1 MFRVLFRLLSKK
13 MGKKGQTWELLL
25 GGGAGR
31 FLLQLLFLWEL
42 IQGRR
47 DGTYDLQPHSC
58 SLIHALHVFFD
69 GVHTKIEM
77 LSHWCECGFQLGF
90 KTWSALSVF
99 CGRLL
104 LHSFLVLFAHGLL
117 QSLICRLWLSF
128 PCPKCFNQR
137 TILDTE
143 IHQGTWLS
151 NTINQ
156 NPTRKLNMA
165 LSRTKSTQHHVPVL
179 FAELCQSQFGCH
191 RTALTSYW
199 T

>member
-13 MGKKGQTWELLL
+13 LENKSKLENFSSAVELAAFSFSSSSFGSSSKAAVTALT
-25 GGGAGR
+25 
-31 FLLQLLFLWEL
+31 
-42 IQGRR
+42 I
-47 DGTYDLQPHSC
+47 C
-58 SLIHALHVFFD
+58 SHIHALSFMLFIFFWWS
-69 GVHTKIEM
+69 
-77 LSHWCECGFQLGF
+77 SHKDWNAFPLMWVWIPAGF

-128 PCPKCFNQR
+128 PCPKCFSQR

-156 NPTRKLNMA
+156 NPTRKLNMG